1 MEDKSG
7 LIWKKK
13 ASNWFVVLFFCVSS
27 YIYLS
32 KLLLNP
38 PSLHSQMNN
47 LPPKM
52 KKTGDEDAHSS
63 YVGFIRNKC
72 LY

>member
-7 LIWKKK
+7 LIWKK
-13 ASNWFVVLFFCVSS
+13 ASNWFVLLFFCGPS

-32 KLLLNP
+32 KLLLNT
-38 PSLHSQMNN
+38 PSLKSQMNN
-47 LPPKM
+47 LPLKM